1 MRSPRRSRGSPSC
14 DSWSPLKE
22 TTMRSLARRCSARRV
37 VGWLVPGIAL
47 VSLLAAC
54 APAQAPPAAPAQSAR
69 PEAAGQ
75 SAAPAGQPA
84 APASAPSSGSAEWV
98 VALAEEAATLDPLY
112 GQSTAGSTLAQSHI
126 YDTLVGYE
134 GTNLKQV
141 PMLAESWK

>member
-1 MRSPRRSRGSPSC
+1 MRC
-14 DSWSPLKE
+14 
-22 TTMRSLARRCSARRV
+22 LARHGSAHRAVR
-37 VGWLVPGIAL
+37 WLVSSTAL

-54 APAQAPPAAPAQSAR
+54 AAAQQAPPAAPAQSA
-69 PEAAGQ
+69 PPQAAGQ
-75 SAAPAGQPA
+75 NAAPAGQPA

-134 GTNLKQV
+134 GTNLKMV
-141 PMLAESWK
+141 PM